1 MIPSDSAVLYDV
13 RAGVA
18 TVTLN
23 RPQSLN
29 SMNDALML
37 GLDDALQRVEA
48 DDGVR
53 VVVLTGAG
61 RGFCSGADL
70 SAVGDDQ
77 GRPDDPAA
85 AGDAAVAGMDDVFH
99 PPIGRLAQLPVPSIA
114 RINGVA
120 AGGGLGLALGC
131 DIAVAARSARF
142 VCTFGPR
149 LGIVPDL
156 GTTFHLPH
164 RVGKARARGIAM
176 LGDPISAEQA
186 AAWGLIWSVVDDDA
200 LDGTV
205 ARAGARAVASGAAPR
220 PALASDP
227 CRTSRRRSPLNSRFS
242 DRAFVRIWSKPTE
255 EWPRRWPGRAPGG
268 PGPNATPSPPRSGG
282 PWTCLLYT
290 SDAADDLVSV

>member
-1 MIPSDSAVLYDV
+1 MSDSAVLYGFRD
-13 RAGVA
+13 GVA

-23 RPQSLN
+23 RPQTLN
-29 SMNDALML
+29 SMNDELML

-48 DDGVR
+48 DDDVR
-53 VVVLTGAG
+53 VLVLTGAG

-70 SAVGDDQ
+70 SGSDDDAD
-77 GRPDDPAA
+77 DDPVA
-85 AGDAAVAGMDDVFH
+85 AGDAAAAGMDDVFH
-99 PPIGRLAQLPVPSIA
+99 PPIRRLANLPVPSIA
-114 RINGVA
+114 RVNGVA

-186 AAWGLIWSVVDDDA
+186 LEWGLIWSVVDDDA
-200 LDGTV
+200 LDDTV
-205 ARAGARAVASGAAPR
+205 AEIANRLARSSPEAMARIRQAFERAESSSLSEQLDLERDHQRELIPRNMGEGAAAFMEKREPEFDGRRWDSDRSGA
-220 PALASDP
+220 
-227 CRTSRRRSPLNSRFS
+227 
-242 DRAFVRIWSKPTE
+242 
-255 EWPRRWPGRAPGG
+255 
-268 PGPNATPSPPRSGG
+268 
-282 PWTCLLYT
+282 
-290 SDAADDLVSV
+290 

>member
-1 MIPSDSAVLYDV
+1 MNPTDTAVLYDD
-13 RAGVA
+13 RDGVA
-18 TVTLN
+18 TITLN
-23 RPQSLN
+23 RPESLN

-37 GLDDALQRVEA
+37 GLDAALRRVEA
-48 DDGVR
+48 DQGVR
-53 VVVLTGAG
+53 VLVLTGAG

-70 SAVGDDQ
+70 SSVGNDE
-77 GRPDDPAA
+77 GGPDDPVA
-85 AGDAAVAGMDDVFH
+85 AGDAAAAGMDDVFH
-99 PPIGRLAQLPVPSIA
+99 PPIRRLAELPVPSIA

-186 AAWGLIWSVVDDDA
+186 VDWGLIWSVVDDDA
-200 LDGTV
+200 LDATV
-205 ARAGARAVASGAAPR
+205 ADLAARLARSSPDAMARIRQSFERAETNSLSEQLDLERDHQRVLIPRNMGEGGAAFREKREPR
-220 PALASDP
+220 FDE
-227 CRTSRRRSPLNSRFS
+227 T
-242 DRAFVRIWSKPTE
+242 
-255 EWPRRWPGRAPGG
+255 RW
-268 PGPNATPSPPRSGG
+268 T
-282 PWTCLLYT
+282 
-290 SDAADDLVSV
+290 

>member
-1 MIPSDSAVLYDV
+1 
-13 RAGVA
+13 
-18 TVTLN
+18 
-23 RPQSLN
+23 
-29 SMNDALML
+29 MNDALML

-48 DDGVR
+48 DGDVR
-53 VVVLTGAG
+53 VLVLTGAG

-70 SAVGDDQ
+70 SAVGDD
-77 GRPDDPAA
+77 GRPDDLAA

-99 PPIGRLAQLPVPSIA
+99 PPIRRLAELPVPSIA

-186 AAWGLIWSVVDDDA
+186 ADWGLIWSVVDDDA
-200 LDGTV
+200 LDDSV
-205 ARAGARAVASGAAPR
+205 ADLATQLARSSPDAMARIRQSFERAESNTLSEQLELERDHQRHLIPRNMGEGAAAFR
-220 PALASDP
+220 EKREL
-227 CRTSRRRSPLNSRFS
+227 RF
-242 DRAFVRIWSKPTE
+242 DGM
-255 EWPRRWPGRAPGG
+255 RW
-268 PGPNATPSPPRSGG
+268 T
-282 PWTCLLYT
+282 
-290 SDAADDLVSV
+290 